1 MTGLWGKRRFA
12 RVSITSLRL
21 LNFPYILQFI
31 FAENGRMESSSNH
44 LGKTCQRVEDS
55 ALLKGDGRYIDDL
68 PLPVGTLYA
77 AVVRSPIAHG
87 KIVSV
92 DVTKA
97 LAISGVR
104 AVLTIED
111 VQAWSNSL
119 VVAVKTPMRQWAL
132 AIDYVRYVG
141 EPIALVIAESRAL
154 AEDGVESVLLNI
166 QPLPAVV
173 DVDHAIQHDSII
185 LHHEI
190 GSNCV
195 SDRSFSYGDADH
207 AFQQAAH
214 VVEIDIRY
222 PRNSCTPIETSGVVA
237 QWRSGDESYEVTSN
251 FMGPFSLHVVI
262 AAALKI
268 PGTKLR
274 HHVPPDSG
282 GSFGVKQSV
291 LPYIILCCLASRKA
305 GAPVKFIEDRLEHL
319 QAATSATSRHT
330 HLRAAVDTNGK
341 ILALDYDQIEDCGAY
356 LRAPEPATL
365 YRMHGC
371 VTGPYQIQNLK
382 IRNRVVLINKTPT
395 GLVRGFGGPQVYFAL
410 ERLIHKIAKQLGKSH
425 QEIAAL
431 NYVQKNQFPY
441 RAAAG
446 ALLDSGDY
454 QQALAT
460 LEASTEFK
468 KILEK
473 KVQARQQGRYY
484 GIGIASIV
492 EPSISNMGYITTVL
506 TSEQRAKAG
515 PKNGAITSATVSVD
529 PSGNIAANIASAP
542 AGQGHQTVIGQL
554 LADVFGVSPTQIQV
568 HVDFDTAKDAWSIA
582 AGNYSSRF
590 AGAVAGT
597 VFLAAEKL
605 KSRIAAYAAHVHK
618 VNPEQLI
625 FKNGHIAVKGQEDQ
639 GILFSRICGNFH
651 WSPGLVQE
659 ALGKE
664 VTLALQETQFW
675 SADVLEAP
683 DKQDRINTSV
693 AYGFALDACGIEID
707 PETCAVKIDQYIT
720 VHDAGRILNPAL
732 ADGQVYGAFSQA
744 LGAALLEE
752 FVYSSDGNFL
762 SGTFAD
768 YRLPTA
774 SDVVVPKI
782 YHQETHSPFTPLGAK
797 GIGEGNSMSTPVCI
811 ANAIADALDEENI
824 VLPATPSRVHA
835 LLVAKGLLPQDMT
848 SVKKSALKFN
858 SDYPLKAQGEVRL
871 KVAPEDIFE
880 VLLDQKR
887 LMKVIPGCESIRESV
902 IDEGIRFDCVAVIRI
917 GVAKARF
924 EAQVDLTDIRKPFSF
939 LLGGSGRGPLG
950 MALGIGKVELR
961 SEQGN
966 TVLQYDY
973 QAQVSGKL
981 AAIGSRL
988 LEGSIR
994 LVLDQLFRALAKE
1007 AGAKSENRFLSFM
1020 KMIVSLLRVKK

>member
-1 MTGLWGKRRFA
+1 MKK
-12 RVSITSLRL
+12 
-21 LNFPYILQFI
+21 
-31 FAENGRMESSSNH
+31 SSNY
-44 LGKTCQRVEDS
+44 LGKSGERVEDS
-55 ALLKGDGRYIDDL
+55 ALLTGGGRFLDDL

-87 KIVSV
+87 KIISV
-92 DVTKA
+92 DAESA
-97 LAISGVR
+97 LQVKGVR
-104 AVLTIED
+104 AILTIED
-111 VQAWSNSL
+111 VQNWSNPL
-119 VVAVKTPMRQWAL
+119 VVAVKTPMRQWVL
-132 AIDYVRYVG
+132 ANEYVRYVG
-141 EPIALVIAESRAL
+141 EPIAVVIAESRAL
-154 AEDGVESVLLNI
+154 AEDGVERVVLNI

-173 DVDHAIQHDSII
+173 DVDDALADTSVV
-185 LHHEI
+185 LHKDI

-195 SDRSFSYGDADH
+195 LDRSYRYGDPES
-207 AFQQAAH
+207 AFRKAASI
-214 VVEIDIRY
+214 VEVDIRY
-222 PRNSCTPIETSGVVA
+222 PRNSCTPIETGGVVA
-237 QWRSGDESYEVTSN
+237 QWRGADSSYEVTSN
-251 FMGPFSLHVVI
+251 FMGPFSLHVVM
-262 AAALKI
+262 AAALKV

-274 HHVPPDSG
+274 HHVAPDSG

-291 LPYIILCCLASRKA
+291 LPYVIMSCLASRKA

-330 HLRAAVDTNGK
+330 HLSAAVDGDGK

-371 VTGPYQIQNLK
+371 VTGPYQIQNLN

-395 GLVRGFGGPQVYFAL
+395 GLVRGFGGPQVYYAL
-410 ERLIHKIAKQLGKSH
+410 ERLIQKIAKSLGKTH
-425 QEIAAL
+425 QEIAAI
-431 NYVQKNQFPY
+431 NYVQKEQFPY

-454 QQALAT
+454 QQALKT
-460 LEASTEFK
+460 LESSPEFQ
-468 KILEK
+468 KILERRE
-473 KVQARQQGRYY
+473 QAKNAGHYY

-492 EPSISNMGYITTVL
+492 EPSVSNMGYITNVL
-506 TSEQRAKAG
+506 TKEQRAKAG

-554 LADVFGVSPTQIQV
+554 LADVFGVLPSQIQV
-568 HVDFDTAKDAWSIA
+568 NVDFDTAKDAWSIA

-605 KSRIAAYAAHVHK
+605 KARIADYAAHVLK
-618 VNPEQLI
+618 VRPDQLI
-625 FKNGHIAVKGQEDQ
+625 FANGNISVAGVEDG
-639 GILFSRICGNFH
+639 GIPFSRVCGNFH

-659 ALGKE
+659 ALGRHT
-664 VTLALQETQFW
+664 TLALQETQFW

-683 DKQDRINTSV
+683 DEDDRINTSA

-707 PETCAVKIDQYIT
+707 PETCSAKIDQYIT

-732 ADGQVYGAFSQA
+732 ADGQIYGAYTQA
-744 LGAALLEE
+744 VGAALFEE

-774 SDVVVPKI
+774 SDVGVPKI
-782 YHQETHSPFTPLGAK
+782 YHQESPSPFTPLGAK

-811 ANAIADALDEENI
+811 ANAIADALDLENV
-824 VLPATPSRVHA
+824 VLPATPSRIHA
-835 LLVAKGLLPQDMT
+835 LLVEKGLLKLDKPSSQASSMT
-848 SVKKSALKFN
+848 AN
-858 SDYPLKAQGEVRL
+858 ADYPLKAQGEVKL
-871 KVAPEDIFE
+871 EVLPEDIFA
-880 VLLDQKR
+880 VLMDPER
-887 LMKVIPGCESIRESV
+887 LKNVIPGCESIHKKS
-902 IDEGIRFDCVAVIRI
+902 IANGIQYDCIAVVRI
-917 GVAKARF
+917 GIAKARF
-924 EAQVDLTDIRKPFSF
+924 VAQVDLTHVQIPDSF
-939 LLGGSGRGPLG
+939 ILGGEGRGPLG
-950 MALGIGKVELR
+950 MALGMGQVSLKKDGSATIL
-961 SEQGN
+961 
-966 TVLQYDY
+966 TYDY

-988 LEGSIR
+988 LEGAIR

-1007 AGAKSENRFLSFM
+1007 AGAKEEGLF
-1020 KMIVSLLRVKK
+1020 KSLITKLLVLLGVAK

>member
-1 MTGLWGKRRFA
+1 MKT
-12 RVSITSLRL
+12 
-21 LNFPYILQFI
+21 
-31 FAENGRMESSSNH
+31 SSNY
-44 LGKTCQRVEDS
+44 LGKACERVEDT
-55 ALLKGDGRYIDDL
+55 ALLTGGGRYLDDL

-87 KIVSV
+87 KIISV
-92 DVTKA
+92 EIESA
-97 LAISGVR
+97 LRIKGVR
-104 AVLTIED
+104 AILTIED
-111 VQAWSNSL
+111 VQAWSNPL
-119 VVAVKTPMRQWAL
+119 VVAVKTPMRQWVL
-132 AIDYVRYVG
+132 ANEYVRYVG
-141 EPIALVIAESRAL
+141 EPIAVVIAESRAL
-154 AEDGVESVLLNI
+154 AEDGVEKVELDI

-173 DVDHAIQHDSII
+173 DVDIALTDESIV
-185 LHHEI
+185 LHQDI

-195 SDRSFSYGDADH
+195 LDRSYLYGDPEN
-207 AFQQAAH
+207 AFQKAAK
-214 VVEIDIRY
+214 VIEVDIRY
-222 PRNSCTPIETSGVVA
+222 PRNSCTPIETGGVVA
-237 QWRSGDESYEVTSN
+237 QWRGADSSYEVTSN
-251 FMGPFSLHVVI
+251 FMGPFSLHVVM
-262 AAALKI
+262 AAALKVS
-268 PGTKLR
+268 GTKLR
-274 HHVPPDSG
+274 HHVAPDSG

-291 LPYIILCCLASRKA
+291 LPYIIMSCLASRKA

-330 HLRAAVDTNGK
+330 HLRAAVDDEGK

-395 GLVRGFGGPQVYFAL
+395 GLVRGFGGPQVYYAL
-410 ERLIHKIAKQLGKSH
+410 ERLIHKIAKSLGKTH

-431 NYVQKNQFPY
+431 NYVQKDQFPY

-454 QQALAT
+454 QQALKT
-460 LEASTEFK
+460 LENSPEFK
-468 KILEK
+468 KILDCKERAK
-473 KVQARQQGRYY
+473 KEGRYY

-492 EPSISNMGYITTVL
+492 EPSVSNMGYITTVL
-506 TSEQRAKAG
+506 TKEQRAKAG

-554 LADVFGVSPTQIQV
+554 LADVFGVLPSQIQV
-568 HVDFDTAKDAWSIA
+568 NVDFDTAKDAWSIA

-605 KSRIAAYAAHVHK
+605 KARIADYAAHVLK
-618 VNPEQLI
+618 VKPDQLI
-625 FKNGHIAVKGQEDQ
+625 FANGNISVAGDESNN
-639 GILFSRICGNFH
+639 ISFSRVCGNFH
-651 WSPGLVQE
+651 WSPGLIRE
-659 ALGKE
+659 ALGHQAI
-664 VTLALQETQFW
+664 LALQETQFW

-683 DKQDRINTSV
+683 DESDRINTSA

-707 PETCAVKIDQYIT
+707 PETCSARIDQYIT
-720 VHDAGRILNPAL
+720 VHDAGKILNPAL
-732 ADGQVYGAFSQA
+732 ADGQVYGAYAQA
-744 LGAALLEE
+744 VGAALFEE

-774 SDVVVPKI
+774 SDIGVPKI
-782 YHQETHSPFTPLGAK
+782 YHQESPSPFTPLGAK

-811 ANAIADALDEENI
+811 ANAIADALEIENI
-824 VLPATPSRVHA
+824 VLPATPSRIHA
-835 LLVAKGLLPQDMT
+835 LLVEKG
-848 SVKKSALKFN
+848 ALKLDKPSSKMSSMTPN
-858 SDYPLKAQGEVRL
+858 ADYPLKAQGEVRL
-871 KVAPEDIFE
+871 QVLPEDIFA
-880 VLLDQKR
+880 VLLDPQR
-887 LMKVIPGCESIRESV
+887 LKNVIPGCESINKKS
-902 IDEGIRFDCVAVIRI
+902 ISNGIQFECVAVIRI
-917 GVAKARF
+917 GIAKARF
-924 EAQVDLTDIRKPFSF
+924 AAKVDLTDIQSPDSFS
-939 LLGGSGRGPLG
+939 LGGEGRGSLG
-950 MALGIGKVELR
+950 MALGKGQVSLKRDGGV
-961 SEQGN
+961 
-966 TVLQYDY
+966 TVLNYDY

-988 LEGSIR
+988 LEGAIR

-1007 AGAKSENRFLSFM
+1007 AGAKQEGLF
-1020 KMIVSLLRVKK
+1020 KSLLGRLFALLGTGK

>member
-1 MTGLWGKRRFA
+1 MKT
-12 RVSITSLRL
+12 
-21 LNFPYILQFI
+21 
-31 FAENGRMESSSNH
+31 SSNY
-44 LGKTCQRVEDS
+44 LGKACERVEDI
-55 ALLKGDGRYIDDL
+55 ALLTGGGRYLDDL

-87 KIVSV
+87 KIISV
-92 DVTKA
+92 DIEPA
-97 LAISGVR
+97 LQIKGVR
-104 AVLTIED
+104 AILTIDD
-111 VQAWSNSL
+111 VQAWSNPL
-119 VVAVKTPMRQWAL
+119 VVAVKTPMRQWVL
-132 AIDYVRYVG
+132 ANEYVRYVG
-141 EPIALVIAESRAL
+141 EPIAVVIAESRAL
-154 AEDGVESVLLNI
+154 AEDGVEKVELNI

-173 DVDHAIQHDSII
+173 DVDIALSDTSII
-185 LHHEI
+185 LHKDI

-195 SDRSFSYGDADH
+195 LDRSHQYGDPEG
-207 AFQQAAH
+207 AFKKAAS
-214 VVEIDIRY
+214 VVEVDIRY
-222 PRNSCTPIETSGVVA
+222 PRNSCTPLETGGVVA
-237 QWRSGDESYEVTSN
+237 QWRGADSSYEVTSN
-251 FMGPFSLHVVI
+251 FMGPFSLHVVM
-262 AAALKI
+262 AAALKV

-274 HHVPPDSG
+274 HHVAPDSG

-291 LPYIILCCLASRKA
+291 LPYVIMSCLASRKA

-330 HLRAAVDTNGK
+330 HLRAAVDGDGK

-395 GLVRGFGGPQVYFAL
+395 GLVRGFGGPQVYYAL
-410 ERLIHKIAKQLGKSH
+410 ERLIQKIAKTLGKTH

-431 NYVQKNQFPY
+431 NYVQKEQFPY

-454 QQALAT
+454 QKALKT
-460 LEASTEFK
+460 LESSPEFRK
-468 KILEK
+468 LLDRRD
-473 KVQARQQGRYY
+473 QARKEGRHY

-492 EPSISNMGYITTVL
+492 EPSVSNMGYITTVL
-506 TSEQRAKAG
+506 TKEQRAKAG

-542 AGQGHQTVIGQL
+542 AGQGHQTVISQL
-554 LADVFGVSPTQIQV
+554 LADVFGVAPSQIQV
-568 HVDFDTAKDAWSIA
+568 NVDFDTAKDAWSIA

-605 KSRIAAYAAHVHK
+605 KARIADYAAHLLK
-618 VNPEQLI
+618 VKSDQLI
-625 FKNGHIAVKGQEDQ
+625 FSNGNIAVIGSEDN
-639 GILFSRICGNFH
+639 GIPFSRVCGNFH
-651 WSPGLVQE
+651 WSPGLIQD
-659 ALGKE
+659 ALGRE
-664 VTLALQETQFW
+664 TILALQETQFW

-683 DKQDRINTSV
+683 DEADRINTSA

-707 PETCAVKIDQYIT
+707 TETCSAKIDQYIT

-732 ADGQVYGAFSQA
+732 ADGQIYGAYAQA
-744 LGAALLEE
+744 VGAALFEE

-774 SDVVVPKI
+774 SDIGTPKI
-782 YHQETHSPFTPLGAK
+782 YHQESPSPFTPLGAK

-811 ANAIADALDEENI
+811 ANAIADALDVEEI
-824 VLPATPSRVHA
+824 VLPATPSRIHA
-835 LLVAKGLLPQDMT
+835 LLVGKGLLKLDKPSSQVSSMAINT
-848 SVKKSALKFN
+848 
-858 SDYPLKAQGEVRL
+858 DYPLKAQGAVRL
-871 KVAPEDIFE
+871 QVLPEDIFA
-880 VLLDQKR
+880 VLLDPER
-887 LMKVIPGCESIRESV
+887 LKNVIPGCESIHKKT
-902 IDEGIRFDCVAVIRI
+902 IANGIQFDCIAVVRI
-917 GVAKARF
+917 GIAKARF
-924 EAQVDLTDIRKPFSF
+924 AAKVELTNVQSPNSF
-939 LLGGSGRGPLG
+939 TLGGEGRGPLG
-950 MALGIGKVELR
+950 MALGMGQVDLTKDGIV
-961 SEQGN
+961 
-966 TVLQYDY
+966 TVLKYDY
-973 QAQVSGKL
+973 QAQVSGRL

-988 LEGSIR
+988 LEGAIR

-1007 AGAKSENRFLSFM
+1007 AGAKQEGIFKALIGRLFA
-1020 KMIVSLLRVKK
+1020 LLGASK